1 MEKKASLFFFL
12 TLFLSCLIIN
22 VQGHGKKQIKALNQL
37 SMAKRNKVESGI
49 NTSHFE
55 PIPHVQGVRI
65 LPQEGLK
72 EKDRIEKLPGQPDVN
87 FSQYGG
93 YVTVNES
100 AGRAFYYYFAEA
112 QHSKE
117 SLPLL
122 LWLNGG
128 NLSFFFWE

>member
-1 MEKKASLFFFL
+1 MKENVLSFLFL
-12 TLFLSCLIIN
+12 TLFLSCQIVD
-22 VQGHGKKQIKALNQL
+22 VQGHGKKQIKALNNL
-37 SMAKRNKVESGI
+37 STTKRNKFNTGI

-55 PIPHVQGVRI
+55 IIPHLRGIHI

-72 EKDRIEKLPGQPDVN
+72 EKDRIGKLPGQPDVT
-87 FSQYGG
+87 FDHYGG
-93 YVTVNES
+93 YVTVNKS

-112 QHSKE
+112 QKSKE

-128 NLSFFFWE
+128 KFIHFT